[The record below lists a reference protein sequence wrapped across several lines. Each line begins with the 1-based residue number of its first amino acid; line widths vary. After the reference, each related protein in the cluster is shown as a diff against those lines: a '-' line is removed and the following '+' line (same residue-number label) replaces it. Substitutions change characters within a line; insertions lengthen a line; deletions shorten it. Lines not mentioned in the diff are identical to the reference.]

1 VIKLQ
6 IPVNLRALRGI
17 DFSPPISPE
26 ALPSS
31 VPSVTSV
38 AGIYYF
44 TAKISKKRKENVHNI
59 TQSSPGSSSVRVMNL
74 KFIFATRCTK
84 ATKGRQAEEILH
96 GD

>member
-1 VIKLQ
+1 VLKLQ
-6 IPVNLRALRGI
+6 TSVNLRALRGLKL
-17 DFSPPISPE
+17 SPPLFSE
-26 ALPSS
+26 ALSS
-31 VPSVTSV
+31 YVTSV

-59 TQSSPGSSSVRVMNL
+59 TQSSPGSSSARGMNQ
-74 KFIFATRCTK
+74 IHFATRCTK